1 MESYNVLMT
10 TSAAKELEKVPATDR
25 RRIVEKIRALG
36 VNPRP
41 AGCEKLSGDDKFRL
55 RQRDYRI
62 LYEIGDTELI
72 VTVVRIGNRKEVYN
86 R

>member
-1 MESYNVLMT
+1 MT
-10 TSAAKELEKVPATDR
+10 RSAAKELEKVPTADR
-25 RRIVEKIRALG
+25 RRIVAKIRALG

-41 AGCEKLSGDDKFRL
+41 PGCEKLSGDDKFRL
-55 RQRDYRI
+55 RQGDYRM

-72 VTVVRIGNRKEVYN
+72 VTVVRIGNRKEVYK

>member
-1 MESYNVLMT
+1 MT
-10 TSAAKELEKVPATDR
+10 RSAAKELEKVPATDR
-25 RRIVEKIRALG
+25 RRIVEKIRALA

-55 RQRDYRI
+55 RQGDYRI
-62 LYEIGDTELI
+62 LYEIGDAELI
-72 VTVVRIGNRKEVYN
+72 VTVVRIGNRKEVYK

>member
-1 MESYNVLMT
+1 MESYSVLVT
-10 TSAAKELEKVPATDR
+10 RSAAKELEKVPAADR

-41 AGCEKLSGDDKFRL
+41 AGGEKLSGDDKFRL
-55 RQRDYRI
+55 RQGDYRI
-62 LYEIGDTELI
+62 LYQIGDTELI
-72 VTVVRIGNRKEVYN
+72 VTVVRIGNRKEVYK

>member
-10 TSAAKELEKVPATDR
+10 RSAAKELEKVPATDR
-25 RRIVEKIRALG
+25 RRIVEKIRALA

-41 AGCEKLSGDDKFRL
+41 AGGEKLSGDDKFRL
-55 RQRDYRI
+55 RQGDYRI
-62 LYEIGDTELI
+62 LYEIGDAELI
-72 VTVVRIGNRKEVYN
+72 VTVVRIGNRKEVYK

>member
-1 MESYNVLMT
+1 MT
-10 TSAAKELEKVPATDR
+10 RSAAKELEKVPATDR
-25 RRIVEKIRALG
+25 RRIVDKIRALA

-55 RQRDYRI
+55 RQGDCRI

-72 VTVVRIGNRKEVYN
+72 VTVVRIGNRKEVYK